1 MRLRGRRGREDSDG
15 AEAENEGEDERGVVV
30 NTEECVDNDM
40 IERKEHLCMV
50 IERGRILSSIG
61 SSVAESAE
69 SD

>member
-1 MRLRGRRGREDSDG
+1 MRGGSGREDSDG
-15 AEAENEGEDERGVVV
+15 MATENEGEDERKFVV